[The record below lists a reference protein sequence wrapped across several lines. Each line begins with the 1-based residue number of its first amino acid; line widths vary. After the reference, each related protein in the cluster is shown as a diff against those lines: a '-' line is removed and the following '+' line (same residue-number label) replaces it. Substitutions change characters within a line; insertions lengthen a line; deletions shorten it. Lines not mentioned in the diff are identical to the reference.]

1 MHLKQGMLDISTS
14 IHKKANIKSSVR
26 RWKDKLKEWGCKK
39 NMTTDDMQ
47 WIVAK
52 GTKRAREGKDTDFF
66 HGGIEVTTQR
76 IENFKRRK
84 TGEVPDSMR
93 ELFYT
98 QNFSALF

>member
-1 MHLKQGMLDISTS
+1 MFDISIS

-26 RWKDKLKEWGCKK
+26 RWKDKLKEWGCIK
-39 NMTTDDMQ
+39 NMAADE

-52 GTKRAREGKDTDFF
+52 GTKRAREGKDTAFF
-66 HGGIEVTTQR
+66 HIGIEVTTQR

-84 TGEVPDSMR
+84 TREVPDSMR